1 MKGTNMRNI
10 QGQALPEGVPVP
22 AVLSGTGTS
31 KSQSPS
37 VAFRGYQ
44 SQNNI
49 VLSGCQLSR

>member
-1 MKGTNMRNI
+1 MFGIYHRM
-10 QGQALPEGVPVP
+10 QALPEGVPVP